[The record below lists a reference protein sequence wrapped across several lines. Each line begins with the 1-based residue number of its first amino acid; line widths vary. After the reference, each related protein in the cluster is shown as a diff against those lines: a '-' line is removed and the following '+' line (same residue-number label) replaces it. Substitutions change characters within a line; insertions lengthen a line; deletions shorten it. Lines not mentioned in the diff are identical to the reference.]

1 MKNNEIEVVI
11 FTTPVHKYYLE
22 NMQDKDKKEFQLM
35 LNEIMKENNLKI
47 YEFSDKYT
55 ELQIWYNLSHVSY
68 NKKAMIY
75 SEGVSEMIISE
86 FRD

>member
-1 MKNNEIEVVI
+1 
-11 FTTPVHKYYLE
+11 
-22 NMQDKDKKEFQLM
+22 MQDKDKKEFQLM

-47 YEFSDKYT
+47 YEFSNKYA

-68 NKKAMIY
+68 NKKSIIY

-86 FRD
+86 LKN